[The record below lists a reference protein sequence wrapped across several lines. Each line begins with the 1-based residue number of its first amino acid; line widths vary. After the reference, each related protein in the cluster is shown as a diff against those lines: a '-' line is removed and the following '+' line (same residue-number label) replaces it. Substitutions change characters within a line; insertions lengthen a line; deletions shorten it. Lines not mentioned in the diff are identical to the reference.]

1 MTRPPKMPAS
11 AIRSMVESRNAP
23 QVPLVPLIRAST
35 PSSMSRNTKIVQVKA
50 PGKSSPIGKRP
61 SAPPA
66 TPTVPMTVT
75 AFGVMGVRASTLPT
89 GVNRRVMAG
98 RSGFSMAVR
107 SYRRA
112 ELEFSAARVGFT
124 FRQPGRFFPWG
135 LWTRCSRVKA
145 GRAQRWLAGG
155 RPPAP
160 PEAREAIARRRTSV
174 AGTSSGAGGAAG
186 RAPAADQVRNVVL
199 VGHSGTGKSSLV
211 EALLAA
217 TGTIQRPGSIEEG
230 TTVSDFDE
238 IEVKQQRSVNLT
250 LAPVIHNG
258 IKVNLLDTP
267 GYADFTGD
275 LRAGLRAADSA
286 LFAVSATDGI
296 DGVTRML
303 WEECAAVGMPRA
315 VVITKIDHQR
325 AEFQATLDACRE
337 AFGDA
342 VAPLYLP
349 VGEPVNGLIGLLS
362 QKLYSYSGGE
372 RSEGAPAAADEER
385 MTDLRG
391 ELIEG
396 VITESEDESLMDR
409 YLSGEEIDPKV
420 LIEDLEKAVAQSS
433 FYPVLVV
440 SAPQKIGMLELLE
453 VMTEAFPSPAEH
465 PLPPVTTPD
474 GKPVTGLS
482 ADPKGPLLAEVVKT
496 TSDSYVG
503 RISLV
508 RVFSGTLRPDAS
520 VHVSGHGRAASGHED
535 HDDDERIGALTSPL
549 GKQQRPVTQCAAG
562 DICAVAK
569 LSTAETGDTL
579 SDKEKPLLMESW
591 SMPEPLLPVAI
602 VAKSKADEDK
612 LSQALSRL
620 VAEDP
625 TLRLENNAETRQLV
639 LWCMGEAHADLL
651 LDRLANRYG
660 VAVETTDLRVPLR
673 ETVAGKAQGLGR
685 NVKQS
690 GGHGEYG
697 ICHIEIEPLADASAF
712 EFVDKIVGGVVPRQF
727 IPSVEKGVRW
737 QMEQGVVAGYPMIGI
752 RVTLYDGKAHSV
764 DSSDMAFQKAGR
776 AALRDAVD
784 KAQPKLLEPVD
795 EVSVLVP
802 DDYVGAIMSDV
813 PSRRGRVLGTEQIGV
828 GRTLVKAEIPE
839 LEITRYAIELRSL
852 SHGTG
857 SFTRSYLRHEPLPAH
872 LASKVAAESKPG

>member
-1 MTRPPKMPAS
+1 M
-11 AIRSMVESRNAP
+11 
-23 QVPLVPLIRAST
+23 
-35 PSSMSRNTKIVQVKA
+35 
-50 PGKSSPIGKRP
+50 
-61 SAPPA
+61 
-66 TPTVPMTVT
+66 
-75 AFGVMGVRASTLPT
+75 
-89 GVNRRVMAG
+89 
-98 RSGFSMAVR
+98 
-107 SYRRA
+107 
-112 ELEFSAARVGFT
+112 
-124 FRQPGRFFPWG
+124 
-135 LWTRCSRVKA
+135 
-145 GRAQRWLAGG
+145 
-155 RPPAP
+155 
-160 PEAREAIARRRTSV
+160 
-174 AGTSSGAGGAAG
+174 
-186 RAPAADQVRNVVL
+186 VL
-199 VGHSGTGKSSLV
+199 VGHSGSGKTSLV

-217 TGTIQRPGSIEEG
+217 TGTIQRQGSIEEG

-238 IEVKQQRSVNLT
+238 VEIRQQRSVNLT
-250 LAPVIHNG
+250 LAPLVHNG

-286 LFAVSATDGI
+286 LFAVSAAEGI
-296 DGVTRML
+296 DGLTRML
-303 WEECAAVGMPRA
+303 WDECAAVGMPRA

-325 AEFQATLDACRE
+325 AEFDATLTACRS

-349 VGEPVNGLIGLLS
+349 VGNPVDGLIGLLS
-362 QKLYSYSGGE
+362 QKLFSYSGGN
-372 RSEGAPAAADEER
+372 RTEGAPPAADQDRMEE
-385 MTDLRG
+385 LRG

-396 VITESEDESLMDR
+396 IITESEDESLMDR

-420 LIEDLEKAVAQSS
+420 LIEDLEKAVARGS

-440 SAPQKIGMLELLE
+440 SAPQRIGMLELLE

-465 PLPPVTTPD
+465 PLPAVTTPD
-474 GKPVTGLS
+474 GKPVSGLT

-496 TSDSYVG
+496 TTDPYVG

-520 VHVSGHGRAASGHED
+520 VHVSGHGRSARGHDD
-535 HDDDERIGALTSPL
+535 HDNDERIGALTSPL
-549 GKQQRPVTQCAAG
+549 GKQQRTVTQCAAG

-579 SDKEKPLLMESW
+579 SEKEHPLLMESW
-591 SMPEPLLPVAI
+591 SIPEPLLPVAI

-625 TLRLENNAETRQLV
+625 TLRLENNPETHQLV
-639 LWCMGEAHADLL
+639 LWTMGEAHTDLL
-651 LDRLANRYG
+651 LDRLTHRQG
-660 VAVETTDLRVPLR
+660 VAVETTELRVPLR
-673 ETVAGKAQGLGR
+673 ETIGGKGQGLGR

-697 ICHIEIEPLADASAF
+697 ICHIEVEPLADSAGF

-737 QMEQGVVAGYPMIGI
+737 QMEQGVLAGYPMTGV

-776 AALRDAVD
+776 LALKDAVD
-784 KAQPKLLEPVD
+784 KAQPTLLEPVD
-795 EVSVLVP
+795 EVHVLVP
-802 DDYVGAIMSDV
+802 DDYVGAVMSDLS
-813 PSRRGRVLGTEQIGV
+813 SRRGRVLGTEPVGV

-839 LEITRYAIELRSL
+839 LEITRYSIDLRSL
-852 SHGTG
+852 SQGTG
-857 SFTRSYLRHEPLPAH
+857 SFTRQYVRHEPLPSH
-872 LASKVAAESKPG
+872 LAAKVAADAKD